1 MNPMLLRTALLTTL
15 LVAPAAQAYVGPGAG
30 ISLVG
35 SLVGLVG
42 VIALAIGSIL
52 LWPIR
57 RMMKKRKKAEPG
69 TEPAAESGNS
79 E

>member
-1 MNPMLLRTALLTTL
+1 MNPMLLRTALLATL
-15 LVAPAAQAYVGPGAG
+15 FVAPMAQAYVGPGAG

-42 VIALAIGSIL
+42 VIFLAIGSIL
-52 LWPIR
+52 FWPIR
-57 RMMKKRKKAEPG
+57 RLMKKRKKGEPG